1 VAETYSTLGYL
12 VAIVSIISFC
22 IMPRAKFIQT
32 MIMNLIAICLGA
44 AIGLLV
50 VYCSVQARLHT
61 RVAPLAG
68 SPDAGTVS
76 YNSSAS
82 VVSAVWLFFQ
92 VYLVNTLKAKYPQFQ
107 FPSIMYS
114 ICKGVPSERL

>member
-1 VAETYSTLGYL
+1 
-12 VAIVSIISFC
+12 
-22 IMPRAKFIQT
+22 
-32 MIMNLIAICLGA
+32 MNLFAICLGS

-50 VYCSVQARLHT
+50 VYCSVRARLHT
-61 RVAPLAG
+61 TVLTRAG
-68 SPDAGTVS
+68 SAEAGTVP

-92 VYLVNTLKAKYPQFQ
+92 VYLVNCLKAKYPQFQ

-114 ICKGVPSERL
+114 ICEYPPSKTVRSC

>member
-1 VAETYSTLGYL
+1 
-12 VAIVSIISFC
+12 
-22 IMPRAKFIQT
+22 
-32 MIMNLIAICLGA
+32 MNLFAICLGA
-44 AIGLLV
+44 AVGLLV

-61 RVAPLAG
+61 TITPPAG
-68 SPDAGTVS
+68 SAEAGTVR

-82 VVSAVWLFFQ
+82 VVSAVWLFVQ

-114 ICKGVPSERL
+114 ICKYPSSLIP